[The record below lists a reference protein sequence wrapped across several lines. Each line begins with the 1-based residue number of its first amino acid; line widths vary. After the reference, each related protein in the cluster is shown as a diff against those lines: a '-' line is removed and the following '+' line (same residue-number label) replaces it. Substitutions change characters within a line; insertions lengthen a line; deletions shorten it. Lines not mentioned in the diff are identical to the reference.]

1 MHPKYTTTY
10 RVGNWAEYDR
20 ALVRRGDVTLWLTP
34 DAIATW
40 AAAGV
45 GRRSGQLQY
54 SDLAIETALTLSL
67 IFHVP
72 LRQTEGFLTS
82 IFGMLGVDLTAPD
95 HTTLSRRGQHLALAL
110 RRARPGT
117 SLHLIVDS
125 TGLSIVGEGE
135 WAAAKHG
142 GRARR
147 GWRKLHLGVD
157 GSRVIVAYALTE
169 PTADDAGRTM
179 GGRFESVAKKP
190 ARDSA
195 SGLRRNSARRF
206 VDGDG
211 HHLVSPLA
219 LFSIF
224 KLSARGP
231 RRYLMGYLT
240 MCALSARARRCGSC
254 VLPSPCPRGDLSTWC
269 VERAIAAA
277 TLQGVPGARPG
288 DCVVGLLCMV
298 MQPPEPVAT
307 DQAGRRRAHAA
318 SWLPRLRHR
327 RGQAPGPHAC
337 GASTGRLI
345 ADALC
350 PPDPRRSGTVS
361 HDRTAMRCRA
371 ADLGWPVSQWCH
383 QATLE
388 PHGWLTEDEV
398 TRKRRERSRTMWAS
412 EDELPEPRTEG
423 RAIDPAAVER
433 MFDATRGA
441 HVSPGELEQ
450 IWCGQPGPPAD
461 RSWPDPA
468 GAWYCTGIDWA
479 QKRDSTVAAVVR
491 CDTTPLQL
499 VAVYRAQ
506 RRPWLSMTAQVGA
519 LLDEYP
525 GTAAHDATGAGNAM
539 GAFPALAAHDQLQGV
554 TPVGRVRTDL
564 FRHDSGAIERH
575 EIVCPRIDVFYTEH
589 LYCGE
594 DDLFG
599 SGHPPETVVALA
611 LAYHAFQTGQRP
623 S

>member
-1 MHPKYTTTY
+1 MATNHDGPTGTRERDTAPAGADAAPTPTADTAVTVEVVPLDTLTPLTDNPRTHTSRGIDFLKASLG
-10 RVGNWAEYDR
+10 RVG
-20 ALVRRGDVTLWLTP
+20 
-34 DAIATW
+34 
-40 AAAGV
+40 AA
-45 GRRSGQLQY
+45 RSGVI
-54 SDLAIETALTLSL
+54 DEARTILAGNGMQDAATQVGYREAVVVTTDGTRPVFVQRTGLS
-67 IFHVP
+67 
-72 LRQTEGFLTS
+72 
-82 IFGMLGVDLTAPD
+82 
-95 HTTLSRRGQHLALAL
+95 TTQK
-110 RRARPGT
+110 AR
-117 SLHLIVDS
+117 LIVDDNRAS
-125 TGLSIVGEGE
+125 ELSAWNPTLATYADQDPSLKADWTRPEWRAAVGRD
-135 WAAAKHG
+135 A
-142 GRARR
+142 
-147 GWRKLHLGVD
+147 
-157 GSRVIVAYALTE
+157 
-169 PTADDAGRTM
+169 PTAGRTDPDATP
-179 GGRFESVAKKP
+179 VA
-190 ARDSA
+190 RST
-195 SGLRRNSARRF
+195 SIRL
-206 VDGDG
+206 GDQFRLQA
-211 HHLVSPLA
+211 HVV
-219 LFSIF
+219 
-224 KLSARGP
+224 
-231 RRYLMGYLT
+231 
-240 MCALSARARRCGSC
+240 RCGDSTDPAH
-254 VLPSPCPRGDLSTWC
+254 VDALLGGATPHLMPTDPPYGVNYAPEWRAHVSTWC

-383 QATLE
+383 QETLD

-441 HVSPGELEQ
+441 HVSPGELEHL
-450 IWCGQPGPPAD
+450 WRGQPGPPAV
-461 RSWPDPA
+461 
-468 GAWYCTGIDWA
+468 AWYCTGIDWA

-491 CDTTPLQL
+491 CETTPLQL
-499 VAVYRAQ
+499 VAVYRTQ
-506 RRPWLSMTAQVGA
+506 RRPWPIMTAQVGS
-519 LLDEYP
+519 LLDAFP
-525 GTAAHDATGAGNAM
+525 GPAAHDATGAGNAM
-539 GAFPALAAHDQLQGV
+539 GAFPALAPHDQLQGV
-554 TPVGRVRTDL
+554 TLVGRVRADL
-564 FRHDSGAIERH
+564 FRHDIGAIERH
-575 EIVCPRIDVFYTEH
+575 EIVGPRIDVFYTEH

-599 SGHPPETVVALA
+599 SGHPPDTVVALA
-611 LAYHAFQTGQRP
+611 FTDHAFTTGRRP
-623 S
+623 IDETPAGAPAGETR